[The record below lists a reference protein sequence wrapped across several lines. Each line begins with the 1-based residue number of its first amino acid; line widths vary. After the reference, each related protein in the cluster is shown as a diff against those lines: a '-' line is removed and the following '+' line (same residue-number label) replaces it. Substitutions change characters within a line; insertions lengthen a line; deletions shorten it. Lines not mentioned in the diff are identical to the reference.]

1 MKGKIADIN
10 ELRNQSR
17 VPDGDYV
24 LESMNIKEIVDKY
37 PDKIIDVVDRK
48 KDVVIIMDTCR
59 IVFKKVRSK

>member
-17 VPDGDYV
+17 APDGDYV

-37 PDKIIDVVDRK
+37 PDKIIDVIDRK

>member
-10 ELRNQSR
+10 EMRNQSR
-17 VPDGDYV
+17 LPDGDYV

-37 PDKIIDVVDRK
+37 PDKIVDVIDRK